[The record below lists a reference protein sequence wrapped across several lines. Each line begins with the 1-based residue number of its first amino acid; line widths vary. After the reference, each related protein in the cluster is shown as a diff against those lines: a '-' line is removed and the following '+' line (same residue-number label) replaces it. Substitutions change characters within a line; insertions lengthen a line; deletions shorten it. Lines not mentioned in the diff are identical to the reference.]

1 MDQEAGTEH
10 VSMALDARVT
20 QPRLKHVILAYC
32 VPSGLYG
39 ELGTNVQSHA
49 GGVALSLGTG
59 FANPF
64 PAQTALEVTVKPCPV
79 TVLALPV

>member
-20 QPRLKHVILAYC
+20 QPRLKHVILAYS
-32 VPSGLYG
+32 VPSGHYG
-39 ELGTNVQSHA
+39 EPGPNAQSHA
-49 GGVALSLGTG
+49 GGMAPSQGTG
-59 FANPF
+59 SANLF
-64 PAQTALEVTVKPCPV
+64 PAETALEVTAIPCPV